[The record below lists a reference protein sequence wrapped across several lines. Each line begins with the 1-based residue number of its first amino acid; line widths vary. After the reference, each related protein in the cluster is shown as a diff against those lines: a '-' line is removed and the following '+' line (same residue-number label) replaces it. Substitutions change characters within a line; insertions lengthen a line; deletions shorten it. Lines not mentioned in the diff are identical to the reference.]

1 MYAQDMATTDAG
13 RARERAGLE
22 DESRAILAFESEWP
36 SHTSDKEEAIRERL
50 GLEPARFYQLLGRL
64 VDDPAA
70 RAHSPMLIGRLERL
84 REARA
89 ARRARMLR

>member
-1 MYAQDMATTDAG
+1 MATLHSD
-13 RARERAGLE
+13 RAPETAGLD

-36 SHTSDKEEAIRERL
+36 SHTAAKEDAVRERL
-50 GLEPARFYQLLGRL
+50 GMEPARFYQLLGRL
-64 VDDPAA
+64 VEDPAA